1 MNRILLP
8 ILSLITMTLIIS
20 ACGPKAFTKGEYNDP
35 NEVNLLD
42 DKFNENDM
50 QLLSNSLADQV
61 IKSDEIRDLKSKPL
75 IMVGRVNNRT
85 AEHIDMKMLTDR
97 MRTALIKTNKF
108 RFSDKEARDELSEEY
123 NYQAGGN
130 VDQKTAIKRGNQLGV
145 EYIITGELGSNV
157 QQVGKDKLVFYR
169 LNMNLINVKTNVIE
183 WSGDREIR
191 KKYRKRNVG
200 F

>member
-8 ILSLITMTLIIS
+8 ILFLAAITLVTS

-61 IKSDEIRDLKSKPL
+61 IKSDEVRDLKAKPL

-85 AEHIDMKMLTDR
+85 SEHIDMKMLTDR

-123 NYQAGGN
+123 EYQAGGN
-130 VDQKTAIKRGNQLGV
+130 VDQKTAVKRGNQLGV
-145 EYIITGELGSNV
+145 EYIITGELGSNI